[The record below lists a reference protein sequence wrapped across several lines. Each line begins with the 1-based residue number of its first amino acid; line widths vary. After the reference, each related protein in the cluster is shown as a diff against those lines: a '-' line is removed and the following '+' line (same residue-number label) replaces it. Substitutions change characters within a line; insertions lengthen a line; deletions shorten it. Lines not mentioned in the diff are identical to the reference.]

1 MGLAPDP
8 DGYRRRPEYSGLF
21 FVTIN
26 RYNNRVKLED
36 YTLVLSYR
44 EDWNCFEASLEEFFA
59 LKASGETKEEALTE
73 LERLYTERVIYL
85 EAIGKPLPIPG
96 EAPEPMF
103 ATSARVDA
111 LSGTA
116 RDFFKRIL
124 RLNYDDVFVSDATRL
139 EEFGTLE
146 ELRQKILLEYAVDIG
161 GELEQ
166 PLWEVLGKIR
176 GL

>member
-1 MGLAPDP
+1 M
-8 DGYRRRPEYSGLF
+8 
-21 FVTIN
+21 
-26 RYNNRVKLED
+26 KLEE
-36 YTLVLSYR
+36 YTLVVNYR

-73 LERLYTERVIYL
+73 LERLYLERVIYL

-116 RDFFKRIL
+116 RDFFKRV
-124 RLNYDDVFVSDATRL
+124 LNLDYDNVFVSDATRL
-139 EEFGTLE
+139 EEFGRLE
-146 ELRQKILLEYAVDIG
+146 ELRHKIKLEYSVDIG
-161 GELEQ
+161 AELEQ
-166 PLWEVLGKIR
+166 LLWEVLRKIR
-176 GL
+176 G

>member
-1 MGLAPDP
+1 
-8 DGYRRRPEYSGLF
+8 
-21 FVTIN
+21 
-26 RYNNRVKLED
+26 VKLED
-36 YTLVLSYR
+36 YTLVVRYR
-44 EDWNCFEASLEEFFA
+44 EDWNCFEASLNEFFA
-59 LKASGETKEEALTE
+59 LIASGETEQEAITE
-73 LERLYTERVIYL
+73 LERLYLERVIYL

-116 RDFFKRIL
+116 RDFFRRVL
-124 RLNYDDVFVSDATRL
+124 SLDYDDVYLSDATRL

-146 ELRQKILLEYAVDIG
+146 YLREKIKLEYGVDIG
-161 GELEQ
+161 TELEQ

-176 GL
+176 GLA

>member
-1 MGLAPDP
+1 
-8 DGYRRRPEYSGLF
+8 
-21 FVTIN
+21 
-26 RYNNRVKLED
+26 VKLED
-36 YTLVLSYR
+36 YTLNLRYR
-44 EDWNCFEASLEEFFA
+44 EDWNCFEASLSEFFA
-59 LKASGETKEEALTE
+59 LIASGETEQEAITE
-73 LERLYTERVIYL
+73 LKRLYLERVVYL

-116 RDFFKRIL
+116 RDFFR
-124 RLNYDDVFVSDATRL
+124 RVLNLDYDDVFVSDATRL

-146 ELRQKILLEYAVDIG
+146 HLREKIKLEYGVDIG
-161 GELEQ
+161 TELEQ

-176 GL
+176 KL

>member
-1 MGLAPDP
+1 M
-8 DGYRRRPEYSGLF
+8 
-21 FVTIN
+21 
-26 RYNNRVKLED
+26 KLED
-36 YTLVLSYR
+36 YTLVVRYR
-44 EDWNCFEASLEEFFA
+44 EDWNCFEASLSEFFA
-59 LKASGETKEEALTE
+59 LIASGETEQEAITE
-73 LERLYTERVIYL
+73 LERLYLERIIYL

-116 RDFFKRIL
+116 RDFFKRV
-124 RLNYDDVFVSDATRL
+124 LNLDYDDVFVSDATRL

-146 ELRQKILLEYAVDIG
+146 YLREKIKLEYGVDIG
-161 GELEQ
+161 FDLEQ

-176 GL
+176 GLG

>member
-1 MGLAPDP
+1 M
-8 DGYRRRPEYSGLF
+8 
-21 FVTIN
+21 
-26 RYNNRVKLED
+26 KLED
-36 YTLVLSYR
+36 YTLSVRYR
-44 EDWNCFEASLEEFFA
+44 EDWNCFEASLSEFFA
-59 LKASGETKEEALTE
+59 LIASGETEREALTE
-73 LERLYTERVIYL
+73 LKRLYLERVIYL

-116 RDFFKRIL
+116 RDFFR
-124 RLNYDDVFVSDATRL
+124 RVLNLDYDEVFVSDATRL

-146 ELRQKILLEYAVDIG
+146 VLREKIKLEYGVDIG
-161 GELEQ
+161 TELEQ

-176 GL
+176 GLGN

>member
-1 MGLAPDP
+1 ML
-8 DGYRRRPEYSGLF
+8 L
-21 FVTIN
+21 
-26 RYNNRVKLED
+26 VKLED
-36 YTLVLSYR
+36 YTLNVRYR
-44 EDWNCFEASLEEFFA
+44 EDWNCFEASLSEFFA
-59 LKASGETKEEALTE
+59 LIASGQTEQEAITE
-73 LERLYTERVIYL
+73 LNRLYLERVVYL

-116 RDFFKRIL
+116 RDFFKQV
-124 RLNYDDVFVSDATRL
+124 LNLDYDDVFVSDATRL

-146 ELRQKILLEYAVDIG
+146 YLRDKIKLEYGVDIG
-161 GELEQ
+161 TELEQ

>member
-1 MGLAPDP
+1 
-8 DGYRRRPEYSGLF
+8 
-21 FVTIN
+21 
-26 RYNNRVKLED
+26 VKLED
-36 YTLVLSYR
+36 YTLVVGYR
-44 EDWNCFEASLEEFFA
+44 EDWDCFEASLTEFFA
-59 LKASGETKEEALTE
+59 LKASGQTREEALLE

-85 EAIGKPLPIPG
+85 ESVGKPLPIPG

-116 RDFFKRIL
+116 RDFFKRV
-124 RLNYDDVFVSDATRL
+124 LNLDYDNVFVSDATRL
-139 EEFGTLE
+139 EEFGTPS
-146 ELRQKILLEYAVDIG
+146 ELRQKIKLEYGVDIG

-176 GL
+176 GLG

>member
-1 MGLAPDP
+1 
-8 DGYRRRPEYSGLF
+8 
-21 FVTIN
+21 
-26 RYNNRVKLED
+26 VKLED
-36 YTLVLSYR
+36 YTLVVRYR
-44 EDWNCFEASLEEFFA
+44 EDWNCFEASLSEFFA
-59 LKASGETKEEALTE
+59 LIASGETEQEAITE
-73 LERLYTERVIYL
+73 LERLYLERVIYL

-116 RDFFKRIL
+116 RDFFRRVL
-124 RLNYDDVFVSDATRL
+124 NLNYDDMFVSDATRL

-146 ELRQKILLEYAVDIG
+146 YLREKIKLEYGVDIG
-161 GELEQ
+161 LDLEQ

-176 GL
+176 GLT

>member
-1 MGLAPDP
+1 
-8 DGYRRRPEYSGLF
+8 
-21 FVTIN
+21 
-26 RYNNRVKLED
+26 VKLED
-36 YTLVLSYR
+36 YTLVVNYR

-73 LERLYTERVIYL
+73 LERLYLERVIYL

-116 RDFFKRIL
+116 RDFFKRV
-124 RLNYDDVFVSDATRL
+124 LNLDYDNVFVSDATRL
-139 EEFGTLE
+139 EEFGRLE
-146 ELRQKILLEYAVDIG
+146 ELRHKIKLEYSVDIG
-161 GELEQ
+161 AELEQ
-166 PLWEVLGKIR
+166 LLWEVLRKIR
-176 GL
+176 G

>member
-1 MGLAPDP
+1 M
-8 DGYRRRPEYSGLF
+8 
-21 FVTIN
+21 
-26 RYNNRVKLED
+26 KLED
-36 YTLVLSYR
+36 YTLVVRYR
-44 EDWNCFEASLEEFFA
+44 EDWQCFEASLNEFFA
-59 LKASGETKEEALTE
+59 LIASGQTEQEAMTE
-73 LERLYTERVIYL
+73 LKRLYLERVIYL

-116 RDFFKRIL
+116 RDFFR
-124 RLNYDDVFVSDATRL
+124 RVLNLDYDDVFVSDATRL

-146 ELRQKILLEYAVDIG
+146 FLRVKIKLEYGVDIG
-161 GELEQ
+161 DDLEQ

-176 GL
+176 RL